1 MYIKW
6 ITLEVVEA
14 VVDLDSKKIMIKL
27 IDFSSFRVYQRGSS
41 GSYEKGGE
49 TAQIYSLTVV
59 ILISQCSCN
68 EKIANLMFINAT
80 YLRKLTPLL
89 SVVFFKCA
97 LAVKFN

>member
-49 TAQIYSLTVV
+49 TAQIYMLCVWKNTTQFAIKRPFNV
-59 ILISQCSCN
+59 QQ
-68 EKIANLMFINAT
+68 M
-80 YLRKLTPLL
+80 L
-89 SVVFFKCA
+89 S
-97 LAVKFN
+97 NGHW